1 MINIFHQ
8 IDVDVVLYFEKK
20 IKIKKAYKYY
30 RGLATKGGHHL
41 MKTNPNL
48 HLILLNDTLKKN
60 PRRPPVRH
68 KVFRERKPS
77 RHTLSLP
84 QKNPK
89 QN

>member
-1 MINIFHQ
+1 
-8 IDVDVVLYFEKK
+8 
-20 IKIKKAYKYY
+20 
-30 RGLATKGGHHL
+30 

-89 QN
+89 QNEET